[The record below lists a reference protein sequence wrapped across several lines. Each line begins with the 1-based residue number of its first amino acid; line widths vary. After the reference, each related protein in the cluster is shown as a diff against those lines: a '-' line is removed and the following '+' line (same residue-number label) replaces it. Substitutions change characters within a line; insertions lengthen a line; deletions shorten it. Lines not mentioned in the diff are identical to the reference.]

1 MRFLFDPKIKENG
14 WRYLGQVALA
24 TAALFAVVFVEELI
38 TGRIGGQ
45 AVIVAAIASTAF
57 LLFIMPHSRP
67 SRPRNALGGHAVA
80 LGVGVLFALF
90 GDTETGRETVRGTA
104 FYFAL
109 FAAGSVGL
117 SMFLMAATNTEHPPA
132 AGTALGRR
140 RLAGNARPAV
150 VRAGGRADAGGD
162 LPGVQEPPHQSVL
175 SAGL

>member
-80 LGVGVLFALF
+80 LSVGVLFALF

-132 AGTALGRR
+132 AGTALGVVGSQVTLDLLLFVLVGVPMLVAIYLVFKS
-140 RLAGNARPAV
+140 RLIN
-150 VRAGGRADAGGD
+150 
-162 LPGVQEPPHQSVL
+162 LY
-175 SAGL
+175 

>member
-132 AGTALGRR
+132 AGTALGVVGSQVTLDLLLFVLVGVPMLVAIYLVFKS
-140 RLAGNARPAV
+140 RLIN
-150 VRAGGRADAGGD
+150 
-162 LPGVQEPPHQSVL
+162 LY
-175 SAGL
+175 

>member
-90 GDTETGRETVRGTA
+90 GDTEAGRETVRGTA

-132 AGTALGRR
+132 AGTALGVVGSQVTLDLLLFVLVGVPMLVAIYLVFKN
-140 RLAGNARPAV
+140 RLIN
-150 VRAGGRADAGGD
+150 
-162 LPGVQEPPHQSVL
+162 LY
-175 SAGL
+175 